1 MKQLTYLFLC
11 LMMALPAMAKNLS
24 VTSPDGALT
33 VTVGVDGG
41 KAWYQVTRGNEPI
54 INRSELGFVIKD
66 GDLKGNFKMGNVTRT
81 SLDETWSQPWG
92 EDAQVRNH
100 YNEMKVRLQEKKGK
114 KRTLDVVFRAYDDGV
129 AFRYEYPRQPGL

>member
-1 MKQLTYLFLC
+1 MRRTLFFALIC
-11 LMMALPAMAKNLS
+11 LLVNVLAVAKDVT

-41 KAWYQVTRGNEPI
+41 KAWYQVMRGGETVI
-54 INRSELGFVIKD
+54 GRSALGLVLND
-66 GDLKGNFKMGNVTRT
+66 GDLKDNFKMGKVART

-100 YNEMKVRLQEKKGK
+100 YN
-114 KRTLDVVFRAYDDGV
+114 
-129 AFRYEYPRQPGL
+129 